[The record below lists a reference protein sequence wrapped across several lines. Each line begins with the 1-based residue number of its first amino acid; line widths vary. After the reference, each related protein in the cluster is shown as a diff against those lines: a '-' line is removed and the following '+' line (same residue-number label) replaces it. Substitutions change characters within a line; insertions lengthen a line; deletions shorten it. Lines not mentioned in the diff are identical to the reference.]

1 MFVNIYLTINIKY
14 YMFFTKLLSI
24 IMHNIYKRTGKMSRP
39 QKKEPK
45 LLLLRKIFSRKNSQK
60 YLHILL
66 KSDITNIMTKI
77 LRKDRL
83 LWKATKD
90 VIK

>member
-14 YMFFTKLLSI
+14 YMLFTKLLLI
-24 IMHNIYKRTGKMSRP
+24 IMHNIYKRTGKTSRP

-45 LLLLRKIFSRKNSQK
+45 SLLLRKIFSRKNSQK

>member
-1 MFVNIYLTINIKY
+1 
-14 YMFFTKLLSI
+14 
-24 IMHNIYKRTGKMSRP
+24 MSRP

>member
-14 YMFFTKLLSI
+14 YMFFTKLLLI

-45 LLLLRKIFSRKNSQK
+45 SLLLRKIFSRKN
-60 YLHILL
+60 
-66 KSDITNIMTKI
+66 
-77 LRKDRL
+77 
-83 LWKATKD
+83 
-90 VIK
+90 